1 MHPMGEQG
9 NVQSHQT
16 LSCDHVCFRAEGPD
30 PQGEVGGGQ
39 GRQSPAEGEEPQ
51 RAAGGRD
58 EPLQG
63 AGHVRR
69 GAHARRGNC

>member
-1 MHPMGEQG
+1 MFLNH
-9 NVQSHQT
+9 HF
-16 LSCDHVCFRAEGPD
+16 CFRTEGPD

-58 EPLQG
+58 EPPQG
-63 AGHVRR
+63 SGHVRR
-69 GAHARRGNC
+69 REHTRLGNYSGRRKL